1 MKTKLEEKQKELIDH
16 YKDYTTGDILSWS
29 ETYMDEWE
37 NEEHKLES
45 EIAELEDDEF
55 VKLYTEPSDKE
66 KVLFLPQTG
75 NRGELYEILWK
86 HATNMKGDETMIPV
100 DEIDSIIDDIL
111 ALSTSKQPNK
121 SAEEILAAYIIT
133 PDSKRE
139 VVTSYQVIHFDDAL
153 KAMKEHRE
161 QGMPSE
167 EEISEMASIQVSRY
181 LKARNNPT
189 ADLHKRFIQVATWVI
204 TKWKGETK

>member
-121 SAEEILAAYIIT
+121 SAEEILTAYIT

-139 VVTSYQVIHFDDAL
+139 VITSYQVIHFDDAL
-153 KAMKEHRE
+153 KAMQEYCQ
-161 QGMPSE
+161 QGMPSV
-167 EEISEMASIQVSRY
+167 EEINERFAIVENKDDNY
-181 LKARNNPT
+181 VTEALNN
-189 ADLHKRFIQVATWVI
+189 AAKFKRIGATWVI